1 MRVSKFNFPYSLEN
15 FDLTIRFHQFSFQ
28 VTPNNYAK
36 LREIKELLRLMLD
49 AVSEKLI
56 LKPLEKYGA
65 RLDELIALDPS
76 LQQQEDKNN
85 ETAEGET
92 AEAAASADE
101 TAAPGMVTITIFFS
115 ILFMIEL
122 PAVVYFSL
130 SLDW

>member
-1 MRVSKFNFPYSLEN
+1 MKVTFFFTPTKVGFNFLIL
-15 FDLTIRFHQFSFQ
+15 DMWTIMFHQFSFQ

-101 TAAPGMVTITIFFS
+101 TAAPGVVTITIFFF
-115 ILFMIEL
+115 LL
-122 PAVVYFSL
+122 PHDL
-130 SLDW
+130 STWWCTR

>member
-1 MRVSKFNFPYSLEN
+1 M
-15 FDLTIRFHQFSFQ
+15 FHQFSLQ

-56 LKPLEKYGA
+56 LKPLEKYDA

-76 LQQQEDKNN
+76 LQQQEDKND
-85 ETAEGET
+85 EPAET

-101 TAAPGMVTITIFFS
+101 TAAPGMVTITVFFS
-115 ILFMIEL
+115 LLFHNS
-122 PAVVYFSL
+122 AVFWIKVI
-130 SLDW
+130 

>member
-1 MRVSKFNFPYSLEN
+1 M
-15 FDLTIRFHQFSFQ
+15 
-28 VTPNNYAK
+28 TPNNYAK

-101 TAAPGMVTITIFFS
+101 TAAPGMVTITIFFPL
-115 ILFMIEL
+115 LFMIEV
-122 PAVVYFSL
+122 PVVVYFL
-130 SLDW
+130 FL

>member
-76 LQQQEDKNN
+76 LQQQEDRNN

-101 TAAPGMVTITIFFS
+101 TAAPGMVTITIFFPL
-115 ILFMIEL
+115 LFMIEV
-122 PAVVYFSL
+122 PVVVYFL
-130 SLDW
+130 FL